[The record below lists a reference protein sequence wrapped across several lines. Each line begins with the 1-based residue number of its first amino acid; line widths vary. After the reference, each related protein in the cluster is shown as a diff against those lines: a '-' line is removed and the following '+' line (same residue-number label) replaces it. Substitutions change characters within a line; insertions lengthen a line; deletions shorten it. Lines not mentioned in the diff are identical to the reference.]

1 MVTLALLFAAKG
13 VCDAAALNRML
24 EMSGV
29 LDRPEVEVHILGD
42 GTTRLH
48 PPPPDGVRLHLA
60 AETLS
65 VFRLWETGIGR
76 TMARY
81 VAILDAQYVPAPGWL
96 DAVLDRLDDSPA
108 AFFGPVE
115 PAYSA
120 QDVRIIGY
128 LTEYV
133 QFHRQIIATT
143 TEVAGANLILPRT
156 ATGDPAELAAHGFV
170 KTALLGRMTPELA
183 PDCLVIHHKTFALG
197 PYRRR
202 RYRHGRAYAAHR
214 LTQPGAPPRL
224 AAALFTPILPFLR
237 LTRIHRHARR
247 VETCRGAF
255 WRFWPHLL
263 WVEAGWSAGEFV
275 GYLTGRGGDESLID

>member
-13 VCDAAALNRML
+13 ACDAAALNRML
-24 EMSGV
+24 ETSGV
-29 LDRPEVEVHILGD
+29 LDRPEVEVHVLGD
-42 GTTRLH
+42 STTRMT
-48 PPPPDGVRLHLA
+48 PPDGVRLHLA
-60 AETLS
+60 TEPLS
-65 VFRLWETGIGR
+65 VFRLWGAGISR
-76 TMARY
+76 TTARY

-115 PAYSA
+115 PGYSA
-120 QDVRIIGY
+120 QDMRIIGY

-133 QFHRQIIATT
+133 QFHRPIIATT

-156 ATGDPAELAAHGFV
+156 ATGDLADLAAHGFV

-214 LTQPGAPPRL
+214 LKQPDAPPRL
-224 AAALFTPILPFLR
+224 AAALFTPLLPFLR
-237 LTRIHRHARR
+237 VARIYRHARR
-247 VETCRGAF
+247 IETCRVAF

-263 WVEAGWSAGEFV
+263 WVEAGWSAGECL

>member
-13 VCDAAALNRML
+13 ACDAAALNRML
-24 EMSGV
+24 ETSGI

-42 GTTRLH
+42 STTRMT
-48 PPPPDGVRLHLA
+48 PPDGVRLHLA
-60 AETLS
+60 TEPLS
-65 VFRLWETGIGR
+65 VFQLWAAGISR
-76 TMARY
+76 TTARY

-115 PAYSA
+115 PGYSA
-120 QDVRIIGY
+120 QDMRIIGY

-133 QFHRQIIATT
+133 QFHRSIIATT
-143 TEVAGANLILPRT
+143 TEVAGANLILSRT
-156 ATGDPAELAAHGFV
+156 ATGDPAKLAAHGFV
-170 KTALLGRMTPELA
+170 KTALLGRMKPEPA
-183 PDCLVIHHKTFALG
+183 PDCLVIHHKAFALG
-197 PYRRR
+197 RYHRR
-202 RYRHGRAYAAHR
+202 RYRHGRAYAARR

-224 AAALFTPILPFLR
+224 AAALFTPLLPFLR
-237 LTRIHRHARR
+237 VARIHRHARR
-247 VETCRGAF
+247 VETCHGAF

>member
-1 MVTLALLFAAKG
+1 MVTLALIFAAKG
-13 VCDAAALNRML
+13 ACDGAALNRML
-24 EMSGV
+24 ETSGV

-42 GTTRLH
+42 STTRLH
-48 PPPPDGVRLHLA
+48 PPPPEGVRLYLA
-60 AETLS
+60 TEPVS
-65 VFRLWETGIGR
+65 VFRLWGTGIGR
-76 TMARY
+76 TTARY
-81 VAILDAQYVPAPGWL
+81 VAILDAQSVPARGWL

-115 PAYSA
+115 PRYSA
-120 QDVRIIGY
+120 QDMRIIGY

-133 QFHRQIIATT
+133 QFHRPIIATG

-156 ATGDPAELAAHGFV
+156 ATGDPADLAAHGFV
-170 KTALLGRMTPELA
+170 KTALLGRMSPELA
-183 PDCLVIHHKTFALG
+183 PECLVIHHKTFALG

-214 LTQPGAPPRL
+214 LKQPDAPPRL
-224 AAALFTPILPFLR
+224 AAALFTPLLPFLR
-237 LTRIHRHARR
+237 VARIYRHARR
-247 VETCRGAF
+247 IETCRVAF

-263 WVEAGWSAGEFV
+263 WVEAGWSAGECL